1 MELYYFIE
9 SRPIIFTLIL
19 AALQWLVL
27 EYICKK
33 YPEGDK
39 VEFKIKW
46 GIMSLLLISL
56 TTTLLYHKSQEF
68 QIAKSREVE
77 HLHLELVKLQDKRL
91 DLLDGKVG
99 IVQDRL
105 EEDTLRQQLK
115 ETVYVPVYVQ

>member
-19 AALQWLVL
+19 AALQWIVL
-27 EYICKK
+27 ECLCKK
-33 YPEGDK
+33 YPEGEK
-39 VEFKIKW
+39 IEFKVKG
-46 GIMSLLLISL
+46 GIMSLLLIVM
-56 TTTLLYHKSQEF
+56 TATLLYHKSQEL

-77 HLHLELVKLQDKRL
+77 QLHLELARLQNKRL
-91 DLLDGKVG
+91 DLLDGRVG

-105 EEDTLRQQLK
+105 NEDTLRQQLK

>member
-1 MELYYFIE
+1 
-9 SRPIIFTLIL
+9 
-19 AALQWLVL
+19 
-27 EYICKK
+27 
-33 YPEGDK
+33 
-39 VEFKIKW
+39 
-46 GIMSLLLISL
+46 MSLLLISL